1 VFYKLLNETFDWWY
15 VLVAVI
21 LLVPFFIG
29 CCFNIVYFAE
39 DSNDTRSR
47 LYVSCVLV
55 IISVLTLA
63 VWNCFYIVFLYKYP
77 NIQTE
82 VGPIVTKKA
91 FVIWSLYLAT
101 CIAFI
106 WAYFL
111 CMCKDY
117 YNALMSLEDRL
128 ALKEKEKA
136 GGMFGNLVP
145 KIPGVPGMDDE
156 KKDDMMAEKPK
167 EEAPASPKA
176 EM

>member
-1 VFYKLLNETFDWWY
+1 MNETFDWWY

-39 DSNDTRSR
+39 DSNDSRSR
-47 LYVSCVLV
+47 LYVSCTLV

-136 GGMFGNLVP
+136 GGMFGSLVP

-156 KKDDMMAEKPK
+156 KKEEMMAEKPK

>member
-1 VFYKLLNETFDWWY
+1 MNETFDWWY

-21 LLVPFFIG
+21 LLVPIFIA

-39 DSNDTRSR
+39 DSNDTRAR
-47 LYVSCVLV
+47 LHVSCILT

-77 NIQTE
+77 TIQTE
-82 VGPIVTKKA
+82 IGPIVTKKA

-101 CIAFI
+101 CLAFT

-111 CMCKDY
+111 CMSRDY

-128 ALKEKEKA
+128 AADEKAKA

-145 KIPGVPGMDDE
+145 KIPGVPGMDDD
-156 KKDDMMAEKPK
+156 KKMEDMMAEKPK
-167 EEAPASPKA
+167 EEAPAAPME

>member
-1 VFYKLLNETFDWWY
+1 LNETFDWWY

-21 LLVPFFIG
+21 LLVPIFIA

-39 DSNDTRSR
+39 DSNDTRAR
-47 LYVSCVLV
+47 LHVSCILT

-77 NIQTE
+77 TIQTE
-82 VGPIVTKKA
+82 IGPIVTKKA

-101 CIAFI
+101 CLAFT

-111 CMCKDY
+111 CMSRDY

-128 ALKEKEKA
+128 AADEKAKA

-145 KIPGVPGMDDE
+145 KIPGVPGMDDD
-156 KKDDMMAEKPK
+156 KKMEDMMAEKPK
-167 EEAPASPKA
+167 EEAPAAPME